1 MGTAR
6 LCGVNLPIGG
16 GGYFRLSPFE
26 LIRRG
31 IQRVNARERK
41 PVMFY
46 MHPWELDPGQPR
58 PPMAWHH
65 RFRHYVGLETEA
77 IKLALLLAQFR
88 FGTAR
93 EVLESREAQVV
104 TA

>member
-1 MGTAR
+1 MAAG
-6 LCGVNLPIGG
+6 
-16 GGYFRLSPFE
+16 SE
-26 LIRRG
+26 LG
-31 IQRVNARERK
+31 DLVALG
-41 PVMFY
+41 
-46 MHPWELDPGQPR
+46 HTGSS
-58 PPMAWHH
+58 
-65 RFRHYVGLETEA
+65 HYVGLETEA